1 MIAQSAS
8 AKRPLERIFPIS
20 SARVLD
26 FLILNKKFDYSLS
39 DISKATDVDI
49 RTLQRIFPLLLEENL
64 VTKTRQS
71 GKSFMYVFNRA
82 SERCK
87 ALEKYF
93 EETNRENYEFLQ
105 KQTKQKEYEKYLTC
119 DSTERE

>member
-1 MIAQSAS
+1 MITQEGS

-20 SARVLD
+20 SARVID

-49 RTLQRIFPLLLEENL
+49 RTLQRIFPLLIEENL

-71 GKSFMYVFNRA
+71 GKSFMYVFNRT
-82 SERCK
+82 SQRCK

-93 EETNRENYEFLQ
+93 EETNRENI
-105 KQTKQKEYEKYLTC
+105 EKI
-119 DSTERE
+119 